1 MRNHLVLFKKVR
13 HFYKKVFFNPGLYQ
27 DDSSRGSQNSDD
39 YIEAQEEID
48 SKVDENVREAIE
60 RLQLNNR

>member
-1 MRNHLVLFKKVR
+1 MR
-13 HFYKKVFFNPGLYQ
+13 HFYKKVFFNPGLYK
-27 DDSSRGSQNSDD
+27 DESSRGSQNSDD

-60 RLQLNNR
+60 RIQLNNR